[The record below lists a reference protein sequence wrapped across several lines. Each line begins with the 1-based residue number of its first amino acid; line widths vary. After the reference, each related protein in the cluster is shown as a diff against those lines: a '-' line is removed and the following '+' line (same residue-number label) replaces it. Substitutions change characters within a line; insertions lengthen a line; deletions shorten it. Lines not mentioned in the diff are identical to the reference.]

1 MLHIRLSTIYIFLF
15 TSLFLLSCNG
25 SGESLPI
32 LEAEEISKALE
43 NPDNIPLL
51 SHQEEVQAFYKARSN
66 KPFWTTQERRQE
78 FLDEV
83 LKVENDGL
91 DPKDYLQDQ
100 IQELR
105 EKAHESREDQARYEI
120 LLSDAFF
127 KVAQDLYY
135 GRLNPKELHWIWDV
149 ERESQDFSQL
159 LETLEETGNFEKI
172 FAELRP
178 QHEVYKGLVRSLAD
192 YKSSMESEETFN
204 SISFGDP
211 IEPGDEDNRIPEIAE
226 RLRQLGF
233 LEGDF
238 QSDGNTY
245 SPELVTAVEEFQQS
259 LNIATDGIIGNNT
272 LKEMNMSTEDR
283 YNQILVNLERWR
295 WYPRDLGQ
303 HYILINIPQYKLAV
317 VKEGDTVR
325 SHNVIAGTKQRQT
338 PIFSDKLD
346 HIVLN
351 PTWTLPPTIKTEDVL
366 PKAANDPSYFSKNN
380 MIVSSPEGES
390 VDPSSVNWSS
400 SEASNY
406 TITQR
411 PGPTNPLGRVKIM
424 YPNQYSIYLHDTPGQ
439 ALFDQSR
446 RAASSGCVRVE
457 GAMDLAGYVVGEGN
471 DSIGNKLE
479 EVLDSGETTNMQ
491 IEEPIMVYHFYWT
504 AWREGGE
511 TRYTEDV
518 YEFDRTIA
526 EALGKKQS

>member
-172 FAELRP
+172 FA
-178 QHEVYKGLVRSLAD
+178 D
-192 YKSSMESEETFN
+192 
-204 SISFGDP
+204 
-211 IEPGDEDNRIPEIAE
+211 
-226 RLRQLGF
+226 
-233 LEGDF
+233 
-238 QSDGNTY
+238 
-245 SPELVTAVEEFQQS
+245 
-259 LNIATDGIIGNNT
+259 
-272 LKEMNMSTEDR
+272 
-283 YNQILVNLERWR
+283 
-295 WYPRDLGQ
+295 
-303 HYILINIPQYKLAV
+303 
-317 VKEGDTVR
+317 
-325 SHNVIAGTKQRQT
+325 
-338 PIFSDKLD
+338 
-346 HIVLN
+346 
-351 PTWTLPPTIKTEDVL
+351 
-366 PKAANDPSYFSKNN
+366 
-380 MIVSSPEGES
+380 
-390 VDPSSVNWSS
+390 
-400 SEASNY
+400 
-406 TITQR
+406 
-411 PGPTNPLGRVKIM
+411 
-424 YPNQYSIYLHDTPGQ
+424 
-439 ALFDQSR
+439 
-446 RAASSGCVRVE
+446 
-457 GAMDLAGYVVGEGN
+457 
-471 DSIGNKLE
+471 
-479 EVLDSGETTNMQ
+479 
-491 IEEPIMVYHFYWT
+491 
-504 AWREGGE
+504 
-511 TRYTEDV
+511 
-518 YEFDRTIA
+518 
-526 EALGKKQS
+526 